1 MARHS
6 KPGTA
11 RIDLDISIEAKLRF
25 SRLHDALGFKTKAE
39 TLEAIFYFVST
50 RDTIDPHTLERIER
64 KLDGMAATLDALA

>member
-11 RIDLDISIEAKLRF
+11 RIDHDISIEAKLRF
-25 SRLHDALGFKTKAE
+25 ERLHASLGFKTKAE

-50 RDTIDPHTLERIER
+50 KDTIDPHTLERIER
-64 KLDGMAATLDALA
+64 KVDGMAATLETLA